1 MDPAVEFTT
10 KVTKC
15 TKNKGIRAMRLHG
28 ELTPLVNPILTNSL
42 DSSLSIP
49 NIFFVLFVFFV
60 VKTTGF
66 KIIPG
71 REP

>member
-1 MDPAVEFTT
+1 
-10 KVTKC
+10 
-15 TKNKGIRAMRLHG
+15 MRLHG

-66 KIIPG
+66 LIIPG
-71 REP
+71 RPS